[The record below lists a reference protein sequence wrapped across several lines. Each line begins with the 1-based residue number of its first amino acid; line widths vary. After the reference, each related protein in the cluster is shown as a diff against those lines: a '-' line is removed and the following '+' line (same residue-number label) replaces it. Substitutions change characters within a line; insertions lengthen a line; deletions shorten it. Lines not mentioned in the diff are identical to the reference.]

1 YKGCEARHMPTPIKT
16 PAMFLIYKD
25 TVVIATQYPAVLAI
39 EITSQEIAN
48 SFQAYFNEFWKNS
61 HKI

>member
-1 YKGCEARHMPTPIKT
+1 MPTSIKT
-16 PAMFLIYKD
+16 PAMFLMYKD

-48 SFQAYFNEFWKNS
+48 SFRAYFEEYWKRS
-61 HKI
+61 RLFMLLK